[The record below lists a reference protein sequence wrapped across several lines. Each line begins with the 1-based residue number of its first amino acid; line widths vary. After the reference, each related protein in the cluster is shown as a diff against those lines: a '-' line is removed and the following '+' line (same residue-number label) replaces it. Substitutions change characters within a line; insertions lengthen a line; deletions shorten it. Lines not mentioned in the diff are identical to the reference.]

1 MSTATAGVFFTGSL
15 VLALGVGHR
24 GLGDYMYRVF
34 TGREH
39 ARVERAIYRL
49 IGARPDTEQ
58 RWGVYARNVLAFSVV
73 SVLLLYGFQRLQN
86 HLMLNLG
93 FKPVVTHQ

>member
-1 MSTATAGVFFTGSL
+1 MSTATAGVLFTGSL
-15 VLALGVGHR
+15 VLALAVVHR
-24 GLGDYMYRVF
+24 PLGDYMYRVF

-49 IGARPDTEQ
+49 IGVRPDTEQ
-58 RWGVYARNVLAFSVV
+58 TWGVYARSLLAFSVV
-73 SVLLLYGFQRLQN
+73 SVLVLYGFQRPQN

-93 FKPVVTHQ
+93 FKPVSTPQ